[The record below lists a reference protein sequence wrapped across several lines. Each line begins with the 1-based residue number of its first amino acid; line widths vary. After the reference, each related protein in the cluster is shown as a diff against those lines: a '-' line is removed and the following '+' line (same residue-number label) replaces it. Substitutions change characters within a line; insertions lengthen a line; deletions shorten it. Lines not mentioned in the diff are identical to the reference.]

1 VKSNKMERKKRM
13 EAFIRNDILES
24 AIALLMEQGIEK
36 FTMDRVSK
44 SAGIAKGTV
53 YLYYTNKQALL
64 DAVLDYAYLPLQEQL
79 KKIISAEGDP
89 LRKLEQCI
97 HVCLAH
103 TEENKFLLRQLRT
116 VLFATMDLRISDKKS
131 WYWTIAGRLGKVLEE
146 ASASGMIRPVNY
158 VKVSALFIDSINSLM
173 AHRILSE
180 VEETIEQDA
189 DELLDLYLNGLKHR
203 EDGWLRRYT
212 YGSP

>member
-24 AIALLMEQGIEK
+24 TIALLMEQGIEK

-44 SAGIAKGTV
+44 SAGVAKGTV

-89 LRKLEQCI
+89 FWKLEQCI

-180 VEETIEQDA
+180 VEETIEQDT

-203 EDGWLRRYT
+203 EDVWLRRYT

>member
-1 VKSNKMERKKRM
+1 M

-24 AIALLMEQGIEK
+24 AIALLMEKGIEK

-44 SAGIAKGTV
+44 RAGVAKGTV

-64 DAVLDYAYLPLQEQL
+64 DAILDYDYLPLQEHL
-79 KKIISAEGDP
+79 KQIIQAEGEP
-89 LRKLEQCI
+89 LWKLEQCI

-116 VLFATMDLRISDKKS
+116 VLFATMDLRISDKNS
-131 WYWTIAGRLGKVLEE
+131 WYWTIAGMLGKVLEE
-146 ASASGMIRPVNY
+146 AAASGMIRPVNY

-173 AHRILSE
+173 AHRIFSE
-180 VEETIEQDA
+180 VEETIEQDV
-189 DELLDLYLNGLKHR
+189 DELMDLYLNGLKHR
-203 EDGWLRRYT
+203 KMSG
-212 YGSP
+212 

>member
-1 VKSNKMERKKRM
+1 MGLKKMKNSKMERKKRM

-24 AIALLMEQGIEK
+24 AITLLMEQGIEK

-79 KKIISAEGDP
+79 KKIIPAGGEP
-89 LRKLEQCI
+89 LWKLEQCI

-131 WYWTIAGRLGKVLEE
+131 WYWTIAGMLGEVLEE
-146 ASASGMIRPVNY
+146 ASASGTIRPVKY

-180 VEETIEQDA
+180 VEETIEQDV
-189 DELLDLYLNGLKHR
+189 DELMDLYLNGLKHR
-203 EDGWLRRYT
+203 KMSG
-212 YGSP
+212 

>member
-1 VKSNKMERKKRM
+1 MKSNKMKRKKRM

-89 LRKLEQCI
+89 LRKLERCI

-131 WYWTIAGRLGKVLEE
+131 WYWTIAGMLGKVLEE

-158 VKVSALFIDSINSLM
+158 IKVSALFIDSINSLM

-180 VEETIEQDA
+180 VEETIEQDV
-189 DELLDLYLNGLKHR
+189 DELMDLYLNGLKLR
-203 EDGWLRRYT
+203 EMSG
-212 YGSP
+212 